1 MPFGELATRIS
12 VWLAL
17 VLWLASECLA
27 LNPKKLRLRRWLFGL
42 SAAVFLAHVILSF
55 HVFYDWSQTT
65 ALADVRRQTRDVTGL
80 EWSIGLWINYAF
92 AALWLA
98 EALWLCLA
106 PIRHAERPRSVT
118 WLVRGIFWF
127 MAFNGAFVFVKGPQR
142 WLGFMLCLSV
152 IAAWAT
158 ERKLARA
165 KSNVRLISAR

>member
-17 VLWLASECLA
+17 VLWLASEWLA
-27 LNPKKLRLRRWLFGL
+27 LNPKKLRLRQWLFGL
-42 SAAVFLAHVILSF
+42 SAAVFLAHVILAF

-92 AALWLA
+92 AVLWCA
-98 EALWLCLA
+98 EASWLCLA
-106 PIRHAERPRSVT
+106 PIRHAGRPRSMT
-118 WLVRGIFWF
+118 WLMRGIFWF
-127 MAFNGAFVFVKGPQR
+127 MAFNGAVVFVKGPQR

-152 IAAWAT
+152 IAAWAA
-158 ERKLARA
+158 EWKLARA
-165 KSNVRLISAR
+165 KSNIQAVSDR